1 MYNTN
6 NSVPSTALED
16 MADNAQVFDA
26 LVTKTEGTTIDRLG
40 RTRRVFQ
47 QILMDM
53 GFQPLGGSFQTGA
66 TITAR
71 NQTLY
76 DEASKVF
83 YAWGGALPKV
93 VAAGSTPATA
103 GGVGVGVW
111 SDKTDLMLRS
121 ELTGG
126 GSLGANYKTINVDL
140 PPFNGDLDAAI
151 NSVTGHA
158 VFLLG
163 AKTYYSTL
171 FSGASRNQKLGIKII
186 GSGVPVF
193 DPVTK
198 TLVEYTGTII
208 RGSIQ
213 NSAKGF
219 ECHNLGIDLGDYV
232 RTTYRGG
239 VYEDALVNYNFGSD
253 AGIKYG
259 NLIIL
264 ESEAIDGRA
273 ETYTHC
279 HLAEIGSGVEVT
291 GNMEI
296 IYGGHGYVV
305 KCSDF
310 NASGKTIKCY
320 GQRLDS
326 FIVKS
331 DAAAKVRYA
340 RLGNVVCGKSGYT
353 TRSGLIEAHTLNS
366 TDAVYFDSLTG
377 AYNEGLIQ
385 PSTGSTGY
393 ITDIHIG
400 YLNNENS
407 YGTYYNVIVP
417 SLAVD
422 WFIGKHQINN
432 CSGGIEVQDGAANV
446 FISDG
451 IVKGSTVHGY
461 KLGGTYKHGNIKAD
475 DNAGCGVYR
484 TSGDGLNIEK
494 LSGSNNTLQLYNSI
508 PSALESLQNSWAQ
521 HTSNNFE
528 VNVFGRKVR
537 VSGRLK
543 CSSAT
548 AGSAATIKIAYRP
561 VKPRS
566 ILAHGLVSGGSVV
579 PLWCEVTT
587 DGRIE
592 VDNHAVATGGFVDF
606 FGEYDI

>member
-1 MYNTN
+1 
-6 NSVPSTALED
+6 
-16 MADNAQVFDA
+16 MA
-26 LVTKTEGTTIDRLG
+26 
-40 RTRRVFQ
+40 
-47 QILMDM
+47 
-53 GFQPLGGSFQTGA
+53 
-66 TITAR
+66 
-71 NQTLY
+71 
-76 DEASKVF
+76 
-83 YAWGGALPKV
+83 
-93 VAAGSTPATA
+93 
-103 GGVGVGVW
+103 
-111 SDKTDLMLRS
+111 
-121 ELTGG
+121 G
-126 GSLGANYKTINVDL
+126 GSLGATYNTINVDL

-151 NSVTGHA
+151 ASVPGYTN
-158 VFLLG
+158 FLLG
-163 AKTYYSTL
+163 QKTYYSTI
-171 FSGASRNQKLGIKII
+171 FSGSNRNQKPGIKIF
-186 GSGVPVF
+186 GSGVPIF
-193 DPVTK
+193 DPVAKVLT
-198 TLVEYTGTII
+198 EYTGTII
-208 RGSIQ
+208 RGSLQ

-219 ECHNLGIDLGDYV
+219 EVHNLGIDLSDTV

-259 NLIIL
+259 DLIIL
-264 ESEAIDGRA
+264 ESEAIDGSTV
-273 ETYTHC
+273 TYTHC

-310 NASGKTIKCY
+310 NAAGKTIKCY

-331 DAAAKVRYA
+331 DAAAKVNYA

-377 AYNEGLIQ
+377 AFNEGLIQ
-385 PSTGSTGY
+385 PAPGSTGY
-393 ITDIHIG
+393 ITDVHIG

-407 YGTYYNVIVP
+407 YGNCYNVIVP

-461 KLGGTYKHGNIKAD
+461 KLGGTYKHGNIQAD
-475 DNAGCGVYR
+475 DNAGYGVYR
-484 TSGDGLNIEK
+484 TSGDGLNIENI
-494 LSGSNNTLQLYNSI
+494 SGSNNTLQLYNSI

-528 VNVFGRKVR
+528 VNIFGRKVR
-537 VSGRLK
+537 VSGRLN
-543 CSSAT
+543 CSAAT
-548 AGSAATIKIAYRP
+548 AGSAATITIAYRP
-561 VKPRS
+561 GKPRS